1 MAVGSDIPLLW
12 RRLDFNARGDIA
24 DVLPKF
30 REMVR
35 EAGRDLASIEVTL
48 FGLGEDLDRVSA
60 WLRWG
65 HPRGPDVP
73 AGEGGYGAELC
84 DRDGSLIPFARTR
97 IRLHWSYLASREWF
111 KLPLPPRHSLHPT
124 V

>member
-1 MAVGSDIPLLW
+1 MSAVPSRYGVRRAIRYRDGWIPT
-12 RRLDFNARGDIA
+12 ARGDIA

-65 HPRGPDVP
+65 RGPRM
-73 AGEGGYGAELC
+73 ASSS
-84 DRDGSLIPFARTR
+84 DRSRRGTTR
-97 IRLHWSYLASREWF
+97 M
-111 KLPLPPRHSLHPT
+111 
-124 V
+124 